1 MTKINDLDAGLK
13 AGTTHEPHFS
23 AAWKT
28 RLKLQGC
35 VAHAALNNSAKR
47 KPGAWWGTPFAPHY
61 PFAAPGTAIA
71 DPVWFF
77 SLAIFIRQAAG

>member
-13 AGTTHEPHFS
+13 AGTTHEI
-23 AAWKT
+23 
-28 RLKLQGC
+28 
-35 VAHAALNNSAKR
+35 
-47 KPGAWWGTPFAPHY
+47 
-61 PFAAPGTAIA
+61 AAPGTAIA